1 MQPIDTSL
9 IGNRAILANSISVN
23 DTEILVSSDEG
34 NLFKT
39 PTGNPYYITVRN
51 RTTME
56 RMLVLNTQ
64 GDKLFVQRGQ
74 DNTISQHFNSGAC
87 ITVEWNPAQLKAWIM
102 QQGVGND
109 VAAGYTGIIPPFS
122 IIHVTNGLI
131 TKIERGNC

>member
-109 VAAGYTGIIPPFS
+109 VVAGYTGVVPPFS